1 MRRAELSMAVFMAV
15 FSVYLMYKSAE
26 LPIGWIPG
34 SGPGG
39 GAYPFWLSAGML
51 VCCIAIIVRALLRL
65 SPPSRSTEVYMD
77 KHSFMLFLIGAGS
90 LTVTIALIRIISAYG
105 ALVVFLLFYL
115 RFVGRHP
122 WRLTAAIA
130 VATPIVSFFFFE
142 IALRIILPKGY
153 AEPLFIPL
161 YRIFL

>member
-39 GAYPFWLSAGML
+39 GAYPFWLAAGML
-51 VCCIAIIVRALLRL
+51 ICCIAIIVRALLRM
-65 SPPSRSTEVYMD
+65 SPPSRSTEPYMD
-77 KHSFMLFLIGAGS
+77 RHSLMLFVVGAGS
-90 LTVTIALIRIISAYG
+90 LAVTIGLIRIISAYG
-105 ALVVFLLFYL
+105 AILVFLLFYL

-122 WRLTAAIA
+122 WRLTAAVA
-130 VATPIVSFFFFE
+130 VVTPIVSFFFFE
-142 IALRIILPKGY
+142 IMLRIILPKGY
-153 AEPLFIPL
+153 AEPLFLPL
-161 YRIFL
+161 YDIFL

>member
-1 MRRAELSMAVFMAV
+1 MRRAELIMGVAMAA

-39 GAYPFWLSAGML
+39 GAYPFWLAVGML
-51 VCCIAIIVRALLRL
+51 VCCIVIIVRALLRM
-65 SPPSRSTEVYMD
+65 SPPSRSTEPYMD
-77 KHSFMLFLIGAGS
+77 RHSLVLFLIGAGS
-90 LTVTIALIRIISAYG
+90 LTVTIGLIRIISAYG
-105 ALVVFLLFYL
+105 AILVFLLFYL

-130 VATPIVSFFFFE
+130 IVTPVVSFFFFE

-153 AEPLFIPL
+153 AEPLFYPL
-161 YRIFL
+161 YDIFL

>member
-1 MRRAELSMAVFMAV
+1 MRRAELAMGVAMAL

-39 GAYPFWLSAGML
+39 GAYPFWLAVGML
-51 VCCIAIIVRALLRL
+51 VCCIIIIVRAVLRM
-65 SPPSRSTEVYMD
+65 SPPSRSTEPYMD
-77 KHSFMLFLIGAGS
+77 RHSLMLFLIGAGS
-90 LTVTIALIRIISAYG
+90 LTVTIGLIRIISAYG
-105 ALVVFLLFYL
+105 AILLFLLFYL

-130 VATPIVSFFFFE
+130 IVTPVVSFFFFE

-161 YRIFL
+161 YNIFL